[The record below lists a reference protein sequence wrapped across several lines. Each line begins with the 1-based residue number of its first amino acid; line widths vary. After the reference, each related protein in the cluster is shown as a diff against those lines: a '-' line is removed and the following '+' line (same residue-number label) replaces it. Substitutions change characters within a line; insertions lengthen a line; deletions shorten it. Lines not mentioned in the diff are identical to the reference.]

1 MRILKSMLLAGAV
14 FAPLAGS
21 AFAADYSAA
30 VPTDSQTNT
39 GFYLRSDV
47 GASFL
52 RWNAFANDTGLI
64 AAIGAGYQ
72 WNDYF
77 RTDITGQWAGG
88 YNIASGNNIH
98 TTKIL
103 ANGYVD
109 LANSSS
115 FTPYVGAGI
124 GYGWA
129 YGATY
134 GSTSGVAVAAHV
146 GVAYNMTSNLALDV
160 GYHLI
165 DTVGDAN
172 QPVEHQITAGL
183 RFKF

>member
-1 MRILKSMLLAGAV
+1 MKTLKLILLAGV
-14 FAPLAGS
+14 FVVPLAGAS
-21 AFAADYSAA
+21 FAADYAPN
-30 VPTDSQTNT
+30 VPTDAQTNT

-52 RWNAFANDTGLI
+52 RWSAFNNDTGII
-64 AAIGAGYQ
+64 AAVGAGYQ

-88 YNIASGNNIH
+88 YNIGLADNIH

-103 ANGYVD
+103 ANGYFD
-109 LANSSS
+109 LGSSNVL
-115 FTPYVGAGI
+115 TPYIGAGI

-129 YGATY
+129 YGDTY
-134 GSTSGVAVAAHV
+134 GSTSGLALAAHA
-146 GVAYNMTSNLALDV
+146 GVAYNMTNNMALDV
-160 GYHLI
+160 GYHFI
-165 DTVGDAN
+165 DTVGDTN
-172 QPVEHQITAGL
+172 QPVEHQITAGF

>member
-1 MRILKSMLLAGAV
+1 MKTFKSLLLAGAV
-14 FAPLAGS
+14 IAPLAGS
-21 AFAADYSAA
+21 AIAADYSAA

-88 YNIASGNNIH
+88 YDIATGNNIH

-103 ANGYVD
+103 ANGYFD
-109 LANSSS
+109 FANASA
-115 FTPYVGAGI
+115 FTPYVGAGL

-129 YGATY
+129 YGPVY
-134 GSTSGVAVAAHV
+134 GNTSGVAIAAHA
-146 GVAYNMTSNLALDV
+146 GVSYAMSSNLALDV
-160 GYHLI
+160 GYHFI
-165 DTVGDAN
+165 DTVGDTN
-172 QPVEHQITAGL
+172 QPVEHQLTAGL

>member
-1 MRILKSMLLAGAV
+1 MKNLKFMLLAGAI

-21 AFAADYSAA
+21 AFAADYSGG

-52 RWNAFANDTGLI
+52 RWNAFNNDTGLI
-64 AAIGAGYQ
+64 VAVGAGYQ
-72 WNDYF
+72 WNDNF

-88 YNIASGNNIH
+88 YNIASGNDIH

-103 ANGYVD
+103 ANGYFD
-109 LANSSS
+109 LANSTA
-115 FTPYVGAGI
+115 FTPYVGLGL

-129 YGATY
+129 DGNTY

-160 GYHLI
+160 GYNFI
-165 DTVGDAN
+165 DTVGDTN
-172 QPVEHQITAGL
+172 QPVEHQITAGM

>member
-1 MRILKSMLLAGAV
+1 MNTFKTALLAGA
-14 FAPLAGS
+14 FIAPLAGS
-21 AFAADYSAA
+21 AMAADYNPS
-30 VPTDSQTNT
+30 VPTDSETNT

-52 RWNAFANDTGLI
+52 RWSNFANDTGLI
-64 AAIGAGYQ
+64 AAVGAGYQ
-72 WNDYF
+72 WNDNF

-88 YNIASGNNIH
+88 YDIATGSSIH

-103 ANGYVD
+103 ANGYLD
-109 LANSSS
+109 FANSTA
-115 FTPYVGAGI
+115 FTPYIGAGI

-129 YGATY
+129 YGNTY
-134 GSTSGVAVAAHV
+134 GNTSGLAIAGHA
-146 GVAYNMTSNLALDV
+146 GVAYAMTSNLALDV
-160 GYHLI
+160 GYNLI
-165 DTVGDAN
+165 DTVGDTN

>member
-1 MRILKSMLLAGAV
+1 MKTLKLMLLAGALV
-14 FAPLAGS
+14 VPLAGG
-21 AFAADYSAA
+21 ALAADYNAA
-30 VPTDSQTNT
+30 VPSDAATNT

-52 RWNAFANDTGLI
+52 RWSAFNNDTGLI

-88 YNIASGNNIH
+88 YNIGLADDIH
-98 TTKIL
+98 TTKVL
-103 ANGYVD
+103 FNGYLD
-109 LANSSS
+109 LANASS
-115 FTPYVGAGI
+115 FTPYVGAGL

-129 YGATY
+129 YGTTY
-134 GSTSGVAVAAHV
+134 GNTSGVAIAAHA

-160 GYHLI
+160 GYHFI
-165 DTVGDAN
+165 DTVGDTN

>member
-1 MRILKSMLLAGAV
+1 MKTFKILLLAGAV
-14 FAPLAGS
+14 VAPLAGS
-21 AFAADYSAA
+21 AIAADYSPD
-30 VPTDSQTNT
+30 VPSDASTNT

-52 RWNAFANDTGLI
+52 RWSAFNNDTGLI
-64 AAIGAGYQ
+64 AAVGAGYQ

-88 YNIASGNNIH
+88 YNIGLADNIH

-103 ANGYVD
+103 ANGYLD
-109 LANSSS
+109 LANATA
-115 FTPYVGAGI
+115 FTPYIGAGI

-129 YGATY
+129 YGNAY
-134 GSTSGVAVAAHV
+134 GSTSGVAIAGHA
-146 GVAYNMTSNLALDV
+146 GVAYAMSNNLALDV
-160 GYHLI
+160 SYNII
-165 DTVGDAN
+165 DTVGDTN
-172 QPVEHQITAGL
+172 QPVEHQVTAGL

>member
-1 MRILKSMLLAGAV
+1 MKILKSILFAGAV

-21 AFAADYSAA
+21 AMAADYSAA

-52 RWNAFANDTGLI
+52 RWNSFANDTGLI
-64 AAIGAGYQ
+64 AAVGAGYQ

-88 YNIASGNNIH
+88 YNIGTGDTIH

-103 ANGYVD
+103 ANAYLD
-109 LANSSS
+109 LPNSTPL
-115 FTPYVGAGI
+115 TPYIGAGL

-129 YGATY
+129 YGDTY
-134 GSTSGVAVAAHV
+134 GTTSGVALAAHA
-146 GVAYNMTSNLALDV
+146 GVAYAMTSNLALDV
-160 GYHLI
+160 GYHFI
-165 DTVGDAN
+165 DTVGDTN
-172 QPVEHQITAGL
+172 QPIEHQITAGL